1 MAPRTPN
8 YEGLTVADW
17 LDCYKEKETPALLD
31 LDFASPGDKKVRMTK
46 GIETLSLLINNDLTR
61 ASTHLM

>member
-1 MAPRTPN
+1 MATRTPN

-46 GIETLSLLINNDLTR
+46 GIESVDQ
-61 ASTHLM
+61 